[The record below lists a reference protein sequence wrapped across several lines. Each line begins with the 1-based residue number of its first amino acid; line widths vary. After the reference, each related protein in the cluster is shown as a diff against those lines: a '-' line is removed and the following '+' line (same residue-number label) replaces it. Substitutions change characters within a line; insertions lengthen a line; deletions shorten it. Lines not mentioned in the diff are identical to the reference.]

1 MEPTTFEEATKII
14 ANEIAELVI
23 VKQADYGQGNILDFG
38 EYGVLVRTNDK
49 IARLKNLY
57 KQGKKPKNE
66 AVDDSWMDTAGY
78 AIVALMVRQG
88 WFTLPLKEE

>member
-1 MEPTTFEEATKII
+1 MPKTFEEACKLL
-14 ANEIAELVI
+14 ADEIAELVTM
-23 VKQADYGQGNILDFG
+23 KQADYGQANILDFG

-78 AIVALMVRQG
+78 SIVALLVRRG